1 MSTTSTPE
9 IPERF
14 RVAKP
19 TLMLDRFMTHFIKG
33 GGFAIIAAVFLIF
46 VFIGI
51 QVIPL
56 FRGASVDEEAVY
68 DIPSDDIAVFG
79 IDEYGELPFFVNSAG
94 ELYFLDTRPED
105 QPGHRGWFGM
115 DIGLPEAAK
124 VSVMEY
130 NERGNELLVGTE
142 DGQFK
147 VAKIVYGVTYPEE
160 GGRLVTSEVQGT
172 PLFPIGRPG
181 YAFTH
186 MAYGDAS
193 ASDTGTRK
201 LVAAVQQV
209 EGRAELH
216 AATLSQSR
224 TLFGQ
229 GPLKEDAT
237 YDLTHLLGGEPQ
249 EVLVNWEANSIVV
262 G

>member
-51 QVIPL
+51 QVILL

-79 IDEYGELPFFVNSAG
+79 IDEYGELPFFVSSDG

-115 DIGLPEAAK
+115 DIGLPQRFRLWNTT
-124 VSVMEY
+124 SVAMNCSLEPKTASSKWRRLSMESPIR
-130 NERGNELLVGTE
+130 E
-142 DGQFK
+142 K
-147 VAKIVYGVTYPEE
+147 
-160 GGRLVTSEVQGT
+160 GG
-172 PLFPIGRPG
+172 
-181 YAFTH
+181 
-186 MAYGDAS
+186 D
-193 ASDTGTRK
+193 
-201 LVAAVQQV
+201 
-209 EGRAELH
+209 
-216 AATLSQSR
+216 
-224 TLFGQ
+224 
-229 GPLKEDAT
+229 
-237 YDLTHLLGGEPQ
+237 
-249 EVLVNWEANSIVV
+249 W
-262 G
+262 